1 MSVYITA
8 TRKSLCQ
15 LYVLEITSICALVT
29 SLYTPFSF
37 LLVYYLFAEPG
48 LSCSM

>member
-8 TRKSLCQ
+8 TKKKS
-15 LYVLEITSICALVT
+15 LYVLEITSVCALVT
-29 SLYTPFSF
+29 SLYTPFSV